1 MSQVSP
7 NDAPWGTFAP
17 SGWRAA
23 WIRMLH
29 GLPASGI
36 WRRLA
41 LWLRKPV
48 KGSLGD
54 WVDLDVWGL
63 HLRLRGKGN
72 LSEQR
77 LILMPQFLDA
87 AELEALAAEVK
98 QGGTFLDIGANAGVY
113 SLKVASACGPA
124 ARVEAFE
131 PDPELGAMLRWNLTR
146 NRLANVTLHPIA
158 LGGSEGEVVLSAG
171 DGNKGENKVSTS
183 GSGLKVPM
191 TTLPKWMAQQEISTI
206 DALKIDVEGH
216 EVAVL
221 EPLFH
226 ELPRRSWPRLV
237 VCELAHDSDSS
248 LADLLTSHG
257 YQLSGRGRL
266 NGIYRLP
273 VS

>member
-1 MSQVSP
+1 MSPLSP
-7 NDAPWGTFAP
+7 IEAPWGTYAP
-17 SGWRAA
+17 KGWRAA
-23 WIRMLH
+23 WIRLLH
-29 GLPASGI
+29 GLPASGV

-48 KGSLGD
+48 KGGLGA
-54 WVDLDVWGL
+54 WVDLEVWGL
-63 HLRLRGKGN
+63 RLRLRGRGN

-87 AELEALAAEVK
+87 AELEALAAELK

-113 SLKVASACGPA
+113 SLRVASACGSA

-131 PDPELGAMLRWNLTR
+131 PDPELGAMLRWNLER
-146 NRLANVTLHPIA
+146 NSLTHVTLHPIA
-158 LGGSEGEVVLSAG
+158 LGSSEGEVVLSAG

-183 GSGLKVPM
+183 GSGLRVPM

-216 EVAVL
+216 EIAVL
-221 EPLFH
+221 QPLFH
-226 ELPRRSWPRLV
+226 EMPRSSWPRLV
-237 VCELAHDSDSS
+237 VCELAHDQDRS
-248 LADLLTSHG
+248 LAELLTSHG